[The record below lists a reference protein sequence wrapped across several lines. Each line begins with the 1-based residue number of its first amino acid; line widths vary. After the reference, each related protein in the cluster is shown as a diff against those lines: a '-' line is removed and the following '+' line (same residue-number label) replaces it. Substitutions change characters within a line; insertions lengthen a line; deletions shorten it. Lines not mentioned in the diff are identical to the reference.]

1 MVRKPPLPDGY
12 ELPEAVNG
20 WLFDSE
26 DTSNGHVWRSS
37 DYECSVG
44 VFDNLGSVSVRVTD
58 DRVSGFASNVDPERV
73 EYDRADRDDALSGA
87 LDAARAWMEQTD
99 PAAWSHPDV
108 CEAVF
113 DAPAGYSLETYYL
126 ENRETIVYY
135 RRDDAEMGI
144 EIDVRGKGPEALTRE
159 TAPYLYVHQWNGSGN
174 ATVALAPWTEAHGPK
189 TKHPDIKPIL
199 ETPDE
204 CGLEVALTM
213 ARQFVREHFADSG
226 EIDAAGQSDIGR
238 WSA

>member
-1 MVRKPPLPDGY
+1 MPKPDLPDDY
-12 ELPEAVNG
+12 ELPCAING
-20 WLFDSE
+20 WLYDTE

-37 DYECSVG
+37 DDKCSVG
-44 VFDNLGSVSVRVTD
+44 VFDTLGSVSVRVTD
-58 DRVSGFASNVDPERV
+58 DRVSGFASNVELERV
-73 EYDRADRDDALSGA
+73 EYDRAGRDDALAGA
-87 LDAARAWMEQTD
+87 LGAARAWMEQPD

-113 DAPAGYSLETYYL
+113 DAPTGYSLETYYL

-135 RRDDAEMGI
+135 RRDDAETGV

-159 TAPYLYVHQWNGSGN
+159 TAAYLYVHQWNGSGN

-189 TKHPDIKPIL
+189 SKHPDIKPVL

-204 CGLEVALTM
+204 CGLTLALTM
-213 ARQFVREHFADSG
+213 AREWVREHDGRAIDA
-226 EIDAAGQSDIGR
+226 DAAGQAALSR

>member
-1 MVRKPPLPDGY
+1 MVPSLPDGY
-12 ELPEAVNG
+12 ELPDAVNG
-20 WLFDSE
+20 WLYDTE

-44 VFDNLGSVSVRVTD
+44 VFDTLSSVSVRVID
-58 DRVSGFASNVDPERV
+58 DRVSGFASNVDLERV
-73 EYDRADRDDALSGA
+73 EYDRADRDDALVGA
-87 LDAARAWMEQTD
+87 LGAARAWMEQTD

-108 CEAVF
+108 CEPVF

-126 ENRETIVYY
+126 ENRESIVYY
-135 RRDDAEMGI
+135 RRDDAETGV
-144 EIDVRGKGPEALTRE
+144 EIDVRGEGPEALTRE

-213 ARQFVREHFADSG
+213 ARQFARKHFGDGG
-226 EIDAAGQSDIGR
+226 EIDAAGQADIGR